1 MSASMNFDKIK
12 AKYLNEVLP
21 IITGMCTLQF
31 NNSDVAIPVLVGDG
45 GIGKT
50 ANINHMCKL
59 NNFNLLDIHY
69 GLIPLEEVSGIPD
82 FAEKIQIN
90 NEVVTNTKWTLPDIL
105 GKAWKLSANGKPTVV
120 FLDDFHASS
129 PANMALGYEI
139 FTEKKLRGYPFPPNT
154 SFILAMNCSGA
165 KSLSNN
171 IPAPIVNRLAMFK
184 VDVNF
189 EQWKKDFAIPNFLNA
204 KIISF
209 LNNQKNRKYFQQEE
223 QVNVPWS
230 SARSWT
236 KFSTLLNTMEKYLKN
251 VNHAD
256 ILYYAAAHVG
266 EEAASEFTA
275 YYKIFS
281 EIPTEDIFDRKI
293 EITVPTHMS
302 GQYVFMLATISEFFN
317 RIQDSNVT
325 KNAYEQ
331 TINTMCMILIQLGKL
346 SSEIAVTG
354 LKEILLTQESLKLKK
369 IYEKIRT
376 ALQVLDMDTFNKIK
390 ADIESI

>member
-1 MSASMNFDKIK
+1 M
-12 AKYLNEVLP
+12 LP
-21 IITGMCTLQF
+21 DT
-31 NNSDVAIPVLVGDG
+31 NS
-45 GIGKT
+45 
-50 ANINHMCKL
+50 
-59 NNFNLLDIHY
+59 NLLDIHY

-82 FAEKIQIN
+82 FAEKIEINGQI
-90 NEVVTNTKWTLPDIL
+90 VTNTKWTLPDIL
-105 GKAWKLSANGKPTVV
+105 GKAWQLSQNGKPTVV

-154 SFILAMNCSGA
+154 AFILAMNCSGA

-171 IPAPIVNRLAMFK
+171 IPAPIVNRLAMFR

-189 EQWKKDFAIPNFLNA
+189 EQWKKDFAIPNYLNS

-223 QVNVPWS
+223 QVNVPWA

-236 KFSTLLNTMEKYLKN
+236 KLSTLLNTMEKYLKN
-251 VNHAD
+251 INHSD
-256 ILYYAAAHVG
+256 ILYYASSHVG
-266 EEAASEFTA
+266 EEAASEFTT

-293 EITVPTHMS
+293 EISIPHNMG

-317 RIQDSNVT
+317 RIQDNNIT
-325 KNAYEQ
+325 KTLYDQ
-331 TINTMCMILIQLGKL
+331 TINTMCMILIQLGKI

-376 ALQVLDMDTFNKIK
+376 ALQVLDLETFNRIK
-390 ADIESI
+390 SDIESI